1 MLMSKVKVFI
11 QVQLV
16 MMVSAPSFRK
26 RQRGKRLTKKA
37 SLTAVFTWVRAQFG
51 PCGVGVKVVR
61 TG

>member
-1 MLMSKVKVFI
+1 MFI